1 VLVFLPAVFSYSRTE
16 LGCGVCQSL
25 VDEMNVAIEATAE
38 TFVVQTRWR
47 IDEKKKIPY
56 ARTEHRLLE
65 ILETELASALNKYGV
80 QPQPTRLHHAAND
93 NDGTSSAASAAIQF
107 PFLKLVK
114 TAGVSDQDV
123 KSGKD
128 VTTDIQST
136 YEHLVEE
143 YLEEIML
150 LFHRD
155 ENDIK
160 QKLCIDLTQSC
171 QYQHWIH
178 DSVKFEER
186 EGVPPATTEEAL
198 AAIAAQEASKTTT
211 TESEPAASSNVHTE
225 L

>member
-25 VDEMNVAIEATAE
+25 VDEMNVAIAATTE

-56 ARTEHRLLE
+56 ARTEHRILE
-65 ILETELASALNKYGV
+65 ILESELASALNKYGV
-80 QPQPTRLHHAAND
+80 QPQPTRLHQEAND
-93 NDGTSSAASAAIQF
+93 HGASAAATAAVKF

-114 TAGVSDQDV
+114 SAGVSDQDV

-128 VTTDIQST
+128 VTSDIQST

-143 YLEEIML
+143 YMEEIML

-155 ENDIK
+155 ESDIK

-178 DSVKFEER
+178 DGAKFDGR
-186 EGVPPATTEEAL
+186 DGVPPASTEEAL
-198 AAIAAQEASKTTT
+198 AAIAAEEAAKKQS
-211 TESEPAASSNVHTE
+211 ESEPAHTE